1 MDITSIIGQ
10 IFLPI
15 SLAIIMFGMGLSLV
29 SDDFV
34 RLFAY
39 PKAVLVG
46 LCNQLL
52 FLPLIGF
59 AIVVLFDLNPTM
71 AIGVMILSLCPGG
84 PTSNLITQVSRGN
97 IGLSV
102 TLTALA
108 SLITVFTIPIL
119 LSKAIA
125 YFTGDT
131 DVVIQLPILET
142 MLQILVITV
151 IPISIGMMIRKR
163 REAFALSMEKPMRTA
178 STVLFV
184 IIFLIIIIANKDNL
198 TQAMK
203 EVGLPT
209 LLLNLSTM
217 GLGFVSAKLF
227 GITGK
232 SQISITIESG
242 IQNGT
247 LAFVIATTI
256 LNNFEMGL
264 PTGAYSIWMFITGGF
279 LMWRLGNKEEIE
291 LLKTFH

>member
-1 MDITSIIGQ
+1 MDITPIIGQ
-10 IFLPI
+10 ILLPI

-29 SDDFV
+29 SGDFT
-34 RLFAY
+34 RLFTY

-59 AIVVLFDLNPTM
+59 VIVVLFGLNPSM
-71 AIGVMILSLCPGG
+71 AIGVMIISICPGG

-108 SLITVFTIPIL
+108 SLMTVFTIPIL
-119 LSKAIA
+119 LSKFIA
-125 YFTGDT
+125 YFSGYT
-131 DVVIQLPILET
+131 DVVIQIPILET
-142 MLQILVITV
+142 ILQILVITV
-151 IPISIGMMIRKR
+151 IPVSIGMMIRKR
-163 REAFALSMEKPMRTA
+163 REAFALRMEKPMRTA

-198 TQAMK
+198 IQAMK

-217 GLGFVSAKLF
+217 GLGYLSAKLF

-247 LAFVIATTI
+247 LAFVIATTM
-256 LNNFEMGL
+256 LNNLEMGL
-264 PTGAYSIWMFITGGF
+264 PTGAYSIWMFLTGGI
-279 LMWRLGNKEEIE
+279 LMWRLGSKEN
-291 LLKTFH
+291 

>member
-1 MDITSIIGQ
+1 MIIGQ

-29 SDDFV
+29 KDDFV

-59 AIVVLFDLNPTM
+59 AIVLLFDLNPSM
-71 AIGVMILSLCPGG
+71 AIGMMILSVCPGG

-131 DVVIQLPILET
+131 DVVIQLPIIET
-142 MLQILVITV
+142 MLQILVITI
-151 IPISIGMMIRKR
+151 IPISIGMIIRKR
-163 REAFALSMEKPMRTA
+163 REAFALRMEKPMRTA

-184 IIFLIIIIANKDNL
+184 IIFLIMIIANKDNL

-247 LAFVIATTI
+247 LAFVIATTM

-279 LMWRLGNKEEIE
+279 LMWRLGK
-291 LLKTFH
+291 KGD

>member
-1 MDITSIIGQ
+1 MIIGQ

-29 SDDFV
+29 AGDFV
-34 RLFAY
+34 RLFTN
-39 PKAVLVG
+39 PKAVLIG

-71 AIGVMILSLCPGG
+71 AIGVMILSVCPGG
-84 PTSNLITQVSRGN
+84 PTSNLITQVSHGN

-131 DVVIQLPILET
+131 DVVIQLPVLQT

-151 IPISIGMMIRKR
+151 IPISIGMLIRKR
-163 REAFALSMEKPMRTA
+163 RETFALRMEKPMRTA

-184 IIFLIIIIANKDNL
+184 IIFLIIIIANKENL

-203 EVGLPT
+203 EVGLTT
-209 LLLNLSTM
+209 LLLNISTM
-217 GLGFVSAKLF
+217 GLGYVTAKIF
-227 GITGK
+227 GITGD

-256 LNNFEMGL
+256 LNDLEMGL
-264 PTGAYSIWMFITGGF
+264 PTGAYSIWMFITGGI
-279 LMWRLGNKEEIE
+279 LMWRLGNKAV
-291 LLKTFH
+291 

>member
-1 MDITSIIGQ
+1 MFIGQ

-29 SDDFV
+29 KDDFV

-46 LCNQLL
+46 LCNQLF

-59 AIVVLFDLNPTM
+59 VIVLLFDLNPSM
-71 AIGVMILSLCPGG
+71 AIGMMILSVCPGG

-131 DVVIQLPILET
+131 DVVIQLPIIET
-142 MLQILVITV
+142 MLQILVITI
-151 IPISIGMMIRKR
+151 IPISIGMIIRKR
-163 REAFALSMEKPMRTA
+163 RKAFAFRMEKPMRTA

-279 LMWRLGNKEEIE
+279 LMWRLGNKEV
-291 LLKTFH
+291 

>member
-1 MDITSIIGQ
+1 MDITPIIGQ
-10 IFLPI
+10 ILLPI

-29 SDDFV
+29 SGDFT
-34 RLFAY
+34 RLFTY

-59 AIVVLFDLNPTM
+59 AIVVLFGLNPSM
-71 AIGVMILSLCPGG
+71 AIGVMIISICPGG

-108 SLITVFTIPIL
+108 SLMTVFTIPIL
-119 LSKAIA
+119 LSKFIA
-125 YFTGDT
+125 YFSGNT
-131 DVVIQLPILET
+131 DVVIQIPILET

-151 IPISIGMMIRKR
+151 IPVSIGMMIRKR
-163 REAFALSMEKPMRTA
+163 REAFALRMEKPMRTA

-198 TQAMK
+198 IQAMK

-217 GLGFVSAKLF
+217 GLGYLSAKLF

-247 LAFVIATTI
+247 LAFVIATTM
-256 LNNFEMGL
+256 LNNLEMGL
-264 PTGAYSIWMFITGGF
+264 PTGAYSIWMFLTGGI
-279 LMWRLGNKEEIE
+279 LMWRLGSKEN
-291 LLKTFH
+291 

>member
-1 MDITSIIGQ
+1 MDITMIIGQ

-15 SLAIIMFGMGLSLV
+15 SLAIIMLGMGLSLV
-29 SDDFV
+29 TADFT
-34 RLFAY
+34 RLLAY
-39 PKAVLVG
+39 PKAVVVG

-71 AIGVMILSLCPGG
+71 AIGVMILSVCPGG

-108 SLITVFTIPIL
+108 SLITVFTIPVL

-142 MLQILVITV
+142 MLQILMITV
-151 IPISIGMMIRKR
+151 IPISIGMLIRKR
-163 REAFALSMEKPMRTA
+163 REAFALRMEKPMRTA

-217 GLGFVSAKLF
+217 GLGYLSAKLF

-247 LAFVIATTI
+247 LAFVIATTM
-256 LNNFEMGL
+256 LNNLEMGL

-279 LMWRLGNKEEIE
+279 LMWRLGK
-291 LLKTFH
+291 KRD

>member
-10 IFLPI
+10 ILLPI

-29 SDDFV
+29 SGDFT
-34 RLFAY
+34 RLFTY

-59 AIVVLFDLNPTM
+59 VIVVLFGLNPSM
-71 AIGVMILSLCPGG
+71 AIGVMIISICPGG

-108 SLITVFTIPIL
+108 SLMTVFTIPIL
-119 LSKAIA
+119 LSKFIA
-125 YFTGDT
+125 YFSGNT
-131 DVVIQLPILET
+131 DVVIQIPILET

-151 IPISIGMMIRKR
+151 IPVSIGMMIRKR
-163 REAFALSMEKPMRTA
+163 REAFALRMEKPMRTA

-198 TQAMK
+198 IQAMK

-217 GLGFVSAKLF
+217 GLGYLSAKLF

-247 LAFVIATTI
+247 LAFVIATTM
-256 LNNFEMGL
+256 LNNLEMGL
-264 PTGAYSIWMFITGGF
+264 PTGAYSIWMFLTGGI
-279 LMWRLGNKEEIE
+279 LMWRLGSKEN
-291 LLKTFH
+291 